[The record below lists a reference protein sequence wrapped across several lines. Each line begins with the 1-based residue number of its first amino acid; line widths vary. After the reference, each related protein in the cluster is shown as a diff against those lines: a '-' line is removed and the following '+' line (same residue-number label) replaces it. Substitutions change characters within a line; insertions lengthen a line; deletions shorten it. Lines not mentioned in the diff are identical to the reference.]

1 MNINDIETL
10 VLLRQSGEIAPA
22 DLTRLNDALAA
33 DPAAATHARRLDRL
47 AGLARTPA
55 DETALPA
62 FVRERILHEAR
73 SLARAGEHAERRAH
87 RWSFGVRLAAA
98 ATVAL
103 LLGLPVVFLGVSKT
117 AAPVLV
123 NVTVAPTPVPLDD
136 GQLAAIVDDGL
147 AADVD
152 ALHLNL
158 TAGLPAGDDLALATA
173 DEDELLNQ
181 LASSLLLEQ
190 M

>member
-1 MNINDIETL
+1 MNIRGIETR
-10 VLLRQSGEIAPA
+10 VLLRQSGEIPPA

-33 DPAAATHARRLDRL
+33 DPAAAANARRLDRL

-55 DETALPA
+55 DETTLPA

-73 SLARAGEHAERRAH
+73 SLAHAGEQTERRAH

-98 ATVAL
+98 AAVAL
-103 LLGLPVVFLGVSKT
+103 LLGLPILFLGVSKP
-117 AAPVLV
+117 AAPILV
-123 NVTVAPTPVPLDD
+123 NVSVAPAPVALDD
-136 GQLAAIVDDGL
+136 GLLAAIVDDGL
-147 AADVD
+147 GADVD
-152 ALHLNL
+152 ALRLNL
-158 TAGLPAGDDLALATA
+158 TAGLPAGDDLALAMG
-173 DEDELLNQ
+173 DEDEWLDQ

>member
-10 VLLRQSGEIAPA
+10 VLLRQSGEITPA
-22 DLTRLNDALAA
+22 DLARLNDVLAA
-33 DPAAATHARRLDRL
+33 DPAAAERARRLDRL

-73 SLARAGEHAERRAH
+73 ALALAGEHTERREH

-98 ATVAL
+98 AAIAL
-103 LLGLPVVFLGVSKT
+103 LLGLPLFFLGVSKPVAT
-117 AAPVLV
+117 SFVNAPV
-123 NVTVAPTPVPLDD
+123 APPPAALDD
-136 GQLAAIVDDGL
+136 GMLAAIVDDGL

-152 ALHLNL
+152 ALRLNL
-158 TAGLPAGDDLALATA
+158 SAGLPAGDDLALAIG
-173 DEDELLNQ
+173 DEDEMLNQ

>member
-10 VLLRQSGEIAPA
+10 VLRQSGEIAPA

-33 DPAAATHARRLDRL
+33 DPAAAERARRLDRL

-55 DETALPA
+55 DETTLPA

-73 SLARAGEHAERRAH
+73 SLAHAGEQTERRAH

-98 ATVAL
+98 AAVAL
-103 LLGLPVVFLGVSKT
+103 LLGLPILFLGVSKP
-117 AAPVLV
+117 AAPILV
-123 NVTVAPTPVPLDD
+123 NVSVAPAPVALDD
-136 GQLAAIVDDGL
+136 GLLAAIVDDGL
-147 AADVD
+147 GADVD
-152 ALHLNL
+152 ALRLNL
-158 TAGLPAGDDLALATA
+158 TAGLPAGDDLALAMG
-173 DEDELLNQ
+173 DEDEWLDQ

>member
-33 DPAAATHARRLDRL
+33 DPAAAERARRLDRL

-55 DETALPA
+55 DETTLPA

-73 SLARAGEHAERRAH
+73 SLAHAGEHTERRAH

-98 ATVAL
+98 AAVAL
-103 LLGLPVVFLGVSKT
+103 LLGLPVLFLGVSKT
-117 AAPVLV
+117 AAPILV
-123 NVTVAPTPVPLDD
+123 NVAVPAPTPVALDD
-136 GQLAAIVDDGL
+136 GLAAIVDDGL
-147 AADVD
+147 GADVD
-152 ALHLNL
+152 ALRLNL
-158 TAGLPAGDDLALATA
+158 TAGLPAGDDLALAMG
-173 DEDELLNQ
+173 DEDEWLDQ

>member
-10 VLLRQSGEIAPA
+10 ILLRQSGEINPA
-22 DLTRLNDALAA
+22 DLTRLEDTLAA
-33 DPAAATHARRLDRL
+33 DPAAAERARRLDRL
-47 AGLARTPA
+47 VGLARTPA
-55 DETALPA
+55 DETALPS

-73 SLARAGEHAERRAH
+73 ALAHAGEHTERRAN

-98 ATVAL
+98 AAVAL
-103 LLGLPVVFLGVSKT
+103 LLGLPLLFLGVSRPT
-117 AAPVLV
+117 APILV
-123 NVTVAPTPVPLDD
+123 NVPVPAAPLALDD
-136 GQLAAIVDDGL
+136 GLLAAIVDDGL

-152 ALHLNL
+152 ALRLNL
-158 TAGLPAGDDLALATA
+158 TVGLPAGDDLALAIG
-173 DEDELLNQ
+173 DEDEMLNQ